1 MQRIVKN
8 YYGHIYAKRFE
19 NLGEMEK
26 FLEKYNLPKV
36 NEEELESLNRPITPD
51 EIETVIKNLLTH
63 KSPGS
68 DSFTGEF

>member
-26 FLEKYNLPKV
+26 FLETYSHPKL
-36 NEEELESLNRPITPD
+36 NQEEAESPNRTRTTGQIEAAIKTTPG
-51 EIETVIKNLLTH
+51 TQKPWTRWFH
-63 KSPGS
+63 R
-68 DSFTGEF
+68 